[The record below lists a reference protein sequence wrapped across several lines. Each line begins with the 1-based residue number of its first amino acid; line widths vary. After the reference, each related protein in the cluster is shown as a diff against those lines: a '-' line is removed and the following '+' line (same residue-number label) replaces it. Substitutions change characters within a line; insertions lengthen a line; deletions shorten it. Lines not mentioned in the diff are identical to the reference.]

1 MRIEENRSMRKLS
14 DPSEISTGMRGQTR
28 WMTLLALV
36 ALAAG
41 VALWESLATAGNL
54 NPLAPGI
61 KSVAAVIDIG
71 VLVFREGL
79 ECVLVLAALTAG
91 MKRAESSP
99 KHSIVIGVAAGSVA
113 TLITWAIAVRVMN
126 NLGDSVS
133 ALALQAATGLVA
145 VAVLLVVMNWFFHKV
160 YWTGWISFHTERR
173 RELASRA
180 EKREASNL
188 RLFLGMVLLGF
199 TSVYREGFEVVLF
212 LQSYR
217 LRLGNIPVYWG
228 AGAGL
233 ILTAGVALLTFVLHR
248 KLPYR
253 RMLVFTGVLL
263 GIVLMIMVGEQA
275 QEMQLAGWI
284 PTTPIPAL
292 AHSFPG
298 WMSLWF
304 SFFPTVETLLSQA
317 VAALLV
323 LGSYFIA
330 GQTRGQPGV
339 AQETHGL
346 SALPAPV
353 ARDGN
358 LVN

>member
-1 MRIEENRSMRKLS
+1 MRRDK
-14 DPSEISTGMRGQTR
+14 
-28 WMTLLALV
+28 
-36 ALAAG
+36 
-41 VALWESLATAGNL
+41 
-54 NPLAPGI
+54 
-61 KSVAAVIDIG
+61 
-71 VLVFREGL
+71 
-79 ECVLVLAALTAG
+79 
-91 MKRAESSP
+91 SSP
-99 KHSIVIGVAAGSVA
+99 QNSIVIGVAAGSLA
-113 TLITWAIAVRVMN
+113 TLATWEIAVRMM
-126 NLGDSVS
+126 DSLSESIS

-173 RELASRA
+173 RELAART
-180 EKREASNL
+180 EKRESSSFWV
-188 RLFLGMVLLGF
+188 FLGMILLGF

-217 LRLGNIPVYWG
+217 LRLGKVPVYWG

-233 ILTAGVALLTFVLHR
+233 ILTAGVALLTFLLHR

-292 AHSFPG
+292 AHSLPA
-298 WMSLWF
+298 WTSLWF
-304 SFFPTVETLLSQA
+304 SFFPTVETLAAQG

-323 LGSYFIA
+323 VGSYFVA
-330 GQTRGQPGV
+330 GRPRAKTAREQGTPALNHSPV
-339 AQETHGL
+339 HTA
-346 SALPAPV
+346 SAE
-353 ARDGN
+353 N
-358 LVN
+358 L